1 MAERGSF
8 PITAADPRIARGLL
22 VGASSRKSS
31 RSHAGQALAP
41 SAAVSER
48 FWLIP
53 HTESCSIDLD
63 LVNLTSKQRSSR
75 PHQTSWLHS
84 CSGIYRHASC
94 NRNTGVFSSLVWFG
108 LVWSLVPPKQG
119 PKQKLFDSRIHATF
133 CPCPQFLGRR

>member
-8 PITAADPRIARGLL
+8 PTTAADPRIVRGLL
-22 VGASSRKSS
+22 VVASSRKSFS
-31 RSHAGQALAP
+31 SHTGQALAP
-41 SAAVSER
+41 IAAVSER
-48 FWLIP
+48 VSLIP

-75 PHQTSWLHS
+75 PHQTTWLHS
-84 CSGIYRHASC
+84 CSGIHRHARC
-94 NRNTGVFSSLVWFG
+94 NRSTGVSS
-108 LVWSLVPPKQG
+108 SLVPPKQG